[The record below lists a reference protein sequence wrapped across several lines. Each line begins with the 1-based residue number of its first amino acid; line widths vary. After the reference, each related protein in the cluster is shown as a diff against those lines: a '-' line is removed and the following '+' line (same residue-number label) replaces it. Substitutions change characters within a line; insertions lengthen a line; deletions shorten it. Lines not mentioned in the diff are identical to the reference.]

1 MEGFLQRSVTILKW
15 KLLSFTPG
23 MDRYRLRYWIN
34 RLSTFAELNQRRE
47 RRDDKCPRCFMTS
60 ESQSHCLVDCSAN
73 AASLQRFRINILRTM
88 RSHLTIFPTQIR
100 AQKVCTHLL
109 YHNIPCQTVNGWS
122 RTTYDNHDR
131 SKILLQGERLLEIE
145 QLTHIPAHVHYILSH
160 TLTIQDTLF
169 MNALYTPLPPYTADF
184 HIINLERTEFTLPF
198 HHNPFPFHPFIRFLQ
213 LGLDYLDTGP
223 LRDSCPCT

>member
-15 KLLSFTPG
+15 KLLSFTPDI
-23 MDRYRLRYWIN
+23 DRYRLRYWIN
-34 RLSTFAELNQRRE
+34 SLSTCAELNQRRE

-88 RSHLTIFPTQIR
+88 RSHLTIFPTQIS

-131 SKILLQGERLLEIE
+131 SKILLQGERLYSRSSNLPIS
-145 QLTHIPAHVHYILSH
+145 QPVYITSYHILSQH
-160 TLTIQDTLF
+160 R
-169 MNALYTPLPPYTADF
+169 TPC
-184 HIINLERTEFTLPF
+184 
-198 HHNPFPFHPFIRFLQ
+198 
-213 LGLDYLDTGP
+213 
-223 LRDSCPCT
+223 S